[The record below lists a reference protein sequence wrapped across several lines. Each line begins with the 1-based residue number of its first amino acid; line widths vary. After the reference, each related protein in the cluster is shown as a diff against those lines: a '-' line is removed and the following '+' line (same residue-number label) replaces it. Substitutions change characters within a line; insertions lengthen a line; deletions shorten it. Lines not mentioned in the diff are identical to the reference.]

1 MSSLRDLLNKSKE
14 RAAASI
20 EAKVAHEAPLVQA
33 SGPKAQAAVP
43 GATAIV
49 SAEMPKTNGAL
60 SRFGAKI
67 AAAPLSIGG
76 KILDVVP
83 TVVEPSRELVP
94 AQPRGIAPPALP
106 VQDLGNDT
114 LEKLRENLEYLANNI
129 EHRAQ
134 VKQVVQTI
142 MAQIIRNPQFK
153 SGMNNGDFD
162 LIVRGARAS
171 YEFAARRKTEGKTA
185 KTAKSGQA
193 AELMQMLKDS
203 GIDLK
208 LEDE

>member
-14 RAAASI
+14 RAAASTGAQ
-20 EAKVAHEAPLVQA
+20 EARARPEALAPVLETKQQAVQ
-33 SGPKAQAAVP
+33 P
-43 GATAIV
+43 
-49 SAEMPKTNGAL
+49 EMPKTNGAL

-83 TVVEPSRELVP
+83 TVVEPTREHCLP